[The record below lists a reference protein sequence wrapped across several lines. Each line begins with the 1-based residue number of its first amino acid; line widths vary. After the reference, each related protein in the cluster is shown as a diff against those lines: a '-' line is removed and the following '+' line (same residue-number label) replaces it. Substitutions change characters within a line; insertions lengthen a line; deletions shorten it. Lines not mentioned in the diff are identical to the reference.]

1 MIDMHNKLVQSIN
14 SSPLLAG
21 ICMLILNI
29 GSRYVDLGFSKSQE
43 ALIGEKLAR
52 EILILAIC
60 FVGTKNIALSIVLTG
75 SFMVLA
81 DHVFNDAS
89 PYCACPAYFKKF
101 KTAID
106 RNNDGV
112 ISKKE
117 FKAAMEALAKLD
129 R

>member
-1 MIDMHNKLVQSIN
+1 MLELHDKVVQSIN
-14 SSPLLAG
+14 RSPLLAG
-21 ICMLILNI
+21 ICMLILNV
-29 GSRYVDLGFSKSQE
+29 GSRYVDLGFSKNQE

-52 EILILAIC
+52 EVLILAIC

-89 PYCACPAYFKKF
+89 PYCACPSYFKKF

-106 RNNDGV
+106 KNNDGA

-117 FKAAMEALAKLD
+117 FKAAMQALAKLD
-129 R
+129 Q